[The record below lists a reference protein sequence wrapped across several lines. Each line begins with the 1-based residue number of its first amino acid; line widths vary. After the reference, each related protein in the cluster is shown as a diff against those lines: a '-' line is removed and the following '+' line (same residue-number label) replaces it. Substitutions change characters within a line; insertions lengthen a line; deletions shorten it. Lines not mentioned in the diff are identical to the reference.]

1 MPVLKDRETM
11 GHWASVK
18 IEKNQLHA
26 YQKEWNA
33 NSLNGLTGLR
43 VARRDAGERL
53 WVTESTA
60 QDPLLQPNP
69 ISHPSN
75 SSNHKRHLILSTMSA
90 PPSISTLARDTHS
103 DPSRWIL
110 TWNDNI
116 IETTPVPHTEDSRIL
131 LRTPP
136 LTARSVSLLRKVV
149 FTMRSHDQGW
159 SDYPTNHGT
168 FENTWTW
175 FDAAV
180 ETKSVEAVQE
190 AHGDIDSLVAR
201 MPKPLDSPNIR
212 RHRIQSNRH
221 AVKEAEN
228 YRITIDRGQ
237 EPLDDLKVGDQI
249 MLIACARYPGWENT
263 IEAAGIEIWEEDDVN
278 H

>member
-1 MPVLKDRETM
+1 
-11 GHWASVK
+11 
-18 IEKNQLHA
+18 
-26 YQKEWNA
+26 
-33 NSLNGLTGLR
+33 
-43 VARRDAGERL
+43 
-53 WVTESTA
+53 
-60 QDPLLQPNP
+60 
-69 ISHPSN
+69 
-75 SSNHKRHLILSTMSA
+75 MSA
-90 PPSISTLARDTHS
+90 PPSISTLTRDSNRELLSVLSSPSSHRPALAPELILQILS
-103 DPSRWIL
+103 DPSRWIM

-116 IETTPVPHTEDSRIL
+116 IEPTPVPYTEDSRIL

-159 SDYPTNHGT
+159 SSYPTNHGT
-168 FENTWTW
+168 YENTWTW

-190 AHGDIDSLVAR
+190 AHGDIDSLVAG
-201 MPKPLDSPNIR
+201 MPKPLDSPNVRR

-249 MLIACARYPGWENT
+249 MLIACARYPGWVNT
-263 IEAAGIEIWEEDDVN
+263 IEAAGIEIWGEDDLNERAHFGEGAHNIQNARMETREPDHVMEDKRWVDGSRPWGVRN
-278 H
+278 AIRFLARKSKKSDFE